1 MPMTTLTGTR
11 RIRQDLQNGL
21 RAARKHRIHYVFMLP
36 YTLLFLTFTV
46 LPVVVAICLSFTYFN
61 GLELPRF
68 NGLDNYYRL
77 FMNDDVFITALKNT
91 LVVALITGP
100 GGYLLSFGMAW
111 LLNELPRPQRVFL
124 TVLFYAPSIS
134 GSMYMIWQYIFS
146 GDSQGLI
153 NSTLMRLGMIQTPI
167 QFFKDTAYILPICI
181 VVILWMSLGT
191 SFLSLIAG
199 FQGVDRQLYEAG
211 AIDGVRN
218 RWQELW
224 FITLPVMKQHLMFSA
239 IMSITGAFG
248 CGDIITNLAGFPT
261 VDYAAHT
268 VMHHL
273 TDYGT
278 IRFEMGYASAIATL
292 LFMLMLFCNKLVQ
305 KLLSRVGT

>member
-1 MPMTTLTGTR
+1 MPMNDLTVTQ
-11 RIRQDLQNGL
+11 RIRRDLQGGL
-21 RAARKHRIHYVFMLP
+21 RNARKHRIHYVFMLP
-36 YTLLFLTFTV
+36 YTVLFLIFTV

-61 GLELPRF
+61 VLEAPQF

-77 FMNDDVFITALKNT
+77 FMNDDIFITALKNT

-134 GSMYMIWQYIFS
+134 GAMYMIWQYIFS
-146 GDSQGLI
+146 GDSQGLV
-153 NSTLMRLGMIQTPI
+153 NSTLMRLGLIETPV
-167 QFFKDTAYILPICI
+167 QFYKDVTYILPMCI
-181 VVILWMSLGT
+181 IVILWMSLGT

-211 AIDGVRN
+211 AIDGIRN

-239 IMSITGAFG
+239 IMSITSAFG

-261 VDYAAHT
+261 VEYSAHT
-268 VMHHL
+268 IMHHL

-278 IRFEMGYASAIATL
+278 LRFEMGYASAIATL
-292 LFMLMLFCNKLVQ
+292 LFLLMLGSNKLVQ

>member
-167 QFFKDTAYILPICI
+167 QFFKNADYVVPICML
-181 VVILWMSLGT
+181 VMLWMSLGT
-191 SFLSLIAG
+191 SFLALIAG
-199 FQGVDRQLYEAG
+199 FQGVDRQLYESG
-211 AIDGVRN
+211 ALDGIRN

-224 FITLPVMKQHLMFSA
+224 FITLPVMKEHLMFSA
-239 IMSITGAFG
+239 IMSITNAFG
-248 CGDIITNLAGFPT
+248 VGPVITALAGFPT

-268 VMHHL
+268 IMIHL

-278 IRFEMGYASAIATL
+278 TRFEMGYASAIATL
-292 LFMLMLFCNKLVQ
+292 LFLLMIGSNKLVQ
-305 KLLSRVGT
+305 KFLRKVGT